1 MTKKTIQLLFL
12 VSTAYVCISA
22 FLYFQYGRAGV
33 VAKTN
38 CLRFHSGTA
47 TVEVTYTDVL
57 FSNSFDY
64 GIRLY
69 KKEDANK
76 IGTTEDAM
84 PVISVDDSGGLS
96 YDSVDSI
103 VKGSE
108 LISQGPRFDKKT
120 TLSGLEAALATP
132 SLDHFYYEVPLGN
145 RVLNV
150 DYIPD
155 QLTPIER
162 KQTDDMLSKIVFK
175 QVPDDVKPSSL
186 DHCE

>member
-84 PVISVDDSGGLS
+84 PVISVGEAWPATDT
-96 YDSVDSI
+96 VDSI
-103 VKGSE
+103 VEDS
-108 LISQGPRFDKKT
+108 LSQSQGPRFDKKT